1 MMSIT
6 IFTRVEIVFKKYW
19 RYLYM
24 AYKKSSITKEKIID
38 ATIKLFNEKGY
49 YDTNIKDIAREADI
63 AHPSI
68 YYYFDN
74 KESIAREIFDNI
86 AEKIHNTSVK
96 IYEENPDLLLNTMIN
111 YILMFKYIAINKTTQ
126 VVYYDLVQYCNY
138 DKTNLDRL
146 KNTAFS
152 GMKSF
157 FEEYNIEM
165 TDNQITACIL
175 TSDAFAKALFK
186 GIINGHL
193 DFSLEEAADY
203 FFRHMV
209 ISKIR
214 ISEDIYTQKFKEAF
228 RICEAI
234 NIYDSI

>member
-1 MMSIT
+1 
-6 IFTRVEIVFKKYW
+6 
-19 RYLYM
+19 M
-24 AYKKSSITKEKIID
+24 AYKKSSITKKRIIE
-38 ATIKLFNEKGY
+38 ATIKLINEKGY

-63 AHPSI
+63 AHPCI

-86 AEKIHNTSVK
+86 AEKIHHAAVK
-96 IYEENPDLLLNTMIN
+96 TYEENPDLLLNTMIN
-111 YILMFKYIAINKTTQ
+111 YILIFKHIAINKTTQ

-138 DKTNLDRL
+138 DKTNLNRL

-157 FEEYNIEM
+157 FIEYNVEM

-193 DFSLEEAADY
+193 DFTLEEAADY

-214 ISEDIYTQKFKEAF
+214 ISEEIYTKKLNEAF
-228 RICEAI
+228 RICETI